1 MKNKYMGGGLN
12 KRSMYEKGGLSKAQ
26 KKMDKNN
33 NNEIDSQDLAMLRK
47 AEEGMK
53 MKYQEGGEMTTAEA
67 KERYDG
73 GVPLKKKT
81 IPQEG
86 ADSQINTDKLSFNEA
101 FDFYRNELG
110 GGSRFMWK
118 GKPYSTSTPEELLR
132 IQLGEQSEPMSIK
145 YGDPGTQE
153 EDDYE
158 YTPSPPVRRSPGERR
173 EAQNEMNIIR
183 AFRDKYGRDPNQSE
197 FEEMKSNRKKNME
210 MRMPPPMPGKI

>member
-1 MKNKYMGGGLN
+1 MKMKNKYMGGGLN
-12 KRSMYEKGGLSKAQ
+12 KRSMYEKGGLSEAQ

-33 NNEIDSQDLAMLRK
+33 NNKIDSEDLAMLRK

-53 MKYQEGGEMTTAEA
+53 MKYQ
-67 KERYDG
+67 DG

-86 ADSQINTDKLSFNEA
+86 AKLPDTDKLSFNEA

-132 IQLGEQSEPMSIK
+132 IQLGEQTEPMSIK
-145 YGDPGTQE
+145 YAQLNRGAQE
-153 EDDYE
+153 EDD

>member
-1 MKNKYMGGGLN
+1 MKMKNKYMGGGLN

-33 NNEIDSQDLAMLRK
+33 NNKIDSEDLAMLRK

-53 MKYQEGGEMTTAEA
+53 MKYQ
-67 KERYDG
+67 DG

-86 ADSQINTDKLSFNEA
+86 AKLPDTDKLSFKEA

-118 GKPYSTSTPEELLR
+118 GKPYSTSTPEELLEKEIGGGEDERMKINIERVILQFLKRQVDSMKER
-132 IQLGEQSEPMSIK
+132 I
-145 YGDPGTQE
+145 
-153 EDDYE
+153 
-158 YTPSPPVRRSPGERR
+158 ERH
-173 EAQNEMNIIR
+173 
-183 AFRDKYGRDPNQSE
+183 
-197 FEEMKSNRKKNME
+197 
-210 MRMPPPMPGKI
+210 MRIGGGKLYH